1 MLFPAINERKRR
13 QKNCSSQKSSYRR
26 KGRIVEARNFG
37 TTLLCQLFFDNNR
50 CSISIAQTVAQT
62 AKPCCAGVF
71 PHILDTAGRLAQLAQ
86 HFSSLIYMT
95 YMHMKGYIYIF
106 SLAYV
111 RVKKSCVVVTIK
123 LEPREHARKGW
134 HNFFSMLCHPFCESP
149 ANPEKL
155 REMSGT
161 TKLCQKVVPCKKTT
175 VTHTLPTVYSE
186 SNSAS
191 SEARLLVV
199 LPHPLQNVLHA
210 VLSPRK
216 ARRVDDY
223 LFGFKTS

>member
-1 MLFPAINERKRR
+1 MSGNADKKLLVSKIVVQKKRADCRSSKLWHNFVVPAFFRQPSVLQLDCTNRGTNCKTMLCRGFSAYSRY
-13 QKNCSSQKSSYRR
+13 CAA
-26 KGRIVEARNFG
+26 VG
-37 TTLLCQLFFDNNR
+37 TTCTTFFKSYLYDLY
-50 CSISIAQTVAQT
+50 A
-62 AKPCCAGVF
+62 
-71 PHILDTAGRLAQLAQ
+71 HERL
-86 HFSSLIYMT
+86 
-95 YMHMKGYIYIF
+95 YIYF
-106 SLAYV
+106 FLAYV
-111 RVKKSCVVVTIK
+111 RVKKSCVVVPIK

-199 LPHPLQNVLHA
+199 LPHPLQNALKA
-210 VLSPRK
+210 VLRHRK
-216 ARRVDDY
+216 ARRVDEC
-223 LFGFKTS
+223 LFGLKTS